1 MYDTD
6 DPCSTW
12 IKSGPTYALLDRVPR
27 WRNMLRTAW
36 ADILRKPVI
45 RLSVVVEVTVPLY
58 KWKTQIFRSWPGVV
72 KRCLQFQRQS

>member
-27 WRNMLRTAW
+27 WRIMLRTAW

-45 RLSVVVEVTVPLY
+45 RLSVVVEVTVPLC
-58 KWKTQIFRSWPGVV
+58 KWNTQIFRSWPEVV
-72 KRCLQFQRQS
+72 KRCLQFQGQS